1 MKLEIKALEANN
13 TWEIIDKI
21 PGTVTIGSKWVYKIK
36 RKSDGSI
43 ERYKARLVTK
53 GYIQTEEID
62 YLDTFSPVAK
72 ITTVRLLLALA
83 SIKHWHVQQLD
94 VNNAFLYRDLTEE
107 VYMDIPQGVP
117 CDSPNKICKLLKS
130 LYGLKQAS
138 CKWYEKLSS
147 VLIQLGYKQAS
158 LFSKA
163 DSHNHFIALLI
174 YVDDIILAWNSLS
187 EIQFIKATL
196 DKQFGIK
203 DLGILKYFLG
213 LETAHSSKGISL
225 CQCQYCLDL
234 LAETGTSAAKPVST
248 PIAANTKL
256 HQDSSLPYTD
266 VEGYRLI
273 GRLLYLTTTRPNIC
287 FAMQQLSQL
296 LAAPT
301 MSHYHVAQKVLR
313 YLKGCPGKGISFPRN
328 SSLQLLGFVD
338 ADWAGCPDT
347 RRSVSGYWF
356 FLGDSLISWR
366 SKKQLTVARSSSEA
380 EYRSLGSATCEL
392 QWLHFLLQ
400 DLVVPYTKE
409 SIIYCDNQ
417 SALIL
422 LLTLCSMREPST
434 WRLTATSLEKSAL
447 KVWWSYCPSL
457 LWIRL
462 LISSPK
468 DSILLIFDH
477 RFPT

>member
-174 YVDDIILAWNSLS
+174 YVDDIILA
-187 EIQFIKATL
+187 
-196 DKQFGIK
+196 
-203 DLGILKYFLG
+203 
-213 LETAHSSKGISL
+213 
-225 CQCQYCLDL
+225 
-234 LAETGTSAAKPVST
+234 
-248 PIAANTKL
+248 
-256 HQDSSLPYTD
+256 
-266 VEGYRLI
+266 
-273 GRLLYLTTTRPNIC
+273 
-287 FAMQQLSQL
+287 
-296 LAAPT
+296 
-301 MSHYHVAQKVLR
+301 
-313 YLKGCPGKGISFPRN
+313 
-328 SSLQLLGFVD
+328 
-338 ADWAGCPDT
+338 
-347 RRSVSGYWF
+347 
-356 FLGDSLISWR
+356 
-366 SKKQLTVARSSSEA
+366 
-380 EYRSLGSATCEL
+380 
-392 QWLHFLLQ
+392 
-400 DLVVPYTKE
+400 
-409 SIIYCDNQ
+409 
-417 SALIL
+417 
-422 LLTLCSMREPST
+422 
-434 WRLTATSLEKSAL
+434 
-447 KVWWSYCPSL
+447 
-457 LWIRL
+457 
-462 LISSPK
+462 
-468 DSILLIFDH
+468 
-477 RFPT
+477 